1 MIVLVVVEVVVV
13 AVVLAARTLLDSR
26 IAAPPTRNKVF
37 CNRKPRS
44 LPELYHTNRHIISQ
58 ICTQQRLYHRTT
70 NLDIGSVSGSQC

>member
-1 MIVLVVVEVVVV
+1 MIVVVVV
-13 AVVLAARTLLDSR
+13 AVRTLLDSR

-44 LPELYHTNRHIISQ
+44 LPELYRINCHIISL
-58 ICTQQRLYHRTT
+58 ICTEERLYHRTT